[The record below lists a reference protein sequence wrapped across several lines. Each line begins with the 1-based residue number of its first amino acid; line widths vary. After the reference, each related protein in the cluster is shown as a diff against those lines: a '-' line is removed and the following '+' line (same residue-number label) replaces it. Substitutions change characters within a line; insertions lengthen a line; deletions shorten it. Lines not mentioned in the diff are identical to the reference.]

1 MAFDKKTWVNRQSE
15 FPTRRTLIP
24 VNGEEN
30 VYDVTRNEGT
40 ITTEG
45 DAFNAANM
53 NDLEERIN
61 EGLENIDTVH
71 LTDIELTITKDENGD
86 TLASPI
92 VFSIVAAIETTV
104 ETTVAE

>member
-24 VNGEEN
+24 VSGEEN

-45 DAFNAANM
+45 DAFNADNM
-53 NDLEERIN
+53 NDLENRIN
-61 EGLENIDTVH
+61 EGISNIDVKH
-71 LTDIELTITKDENGD
+71 LSDIEVTVTKDEKGN
-86 TLASPI
+86 TLVTPL
-92 VFSIVAAIETTV
+92 VFSIVATE
-104 ETTVAE
+104 